1 MLKVLVIIVAL
12 FSVFNM
18 NSQTELDSLNKA
30 TQKLMMTNRD
40 SFFKVSDRII
50 YLLKESKSDSLL
62 IESYLMRSMV
72 HQLAKDFEQAHNYCD
87 SVLLME
93 DIPVKFNIR
102 AKLGKAE
109 MMWKLN
115 YPKEEVLKVLDR
127 AKEEAININDSTS
140 ISSANF
146 RYSNLYISHGDYL
159 KAIQV
164 LVESIEFRP
173 KKLVLPKVLDLAKL
187 SKLFLLIGN
196 SDKAEYYASQALE
209 LATEKKYKVKDRIIA
224 ILRARIAVNKGEY
237 EKADSLFNIALDNYK
252 KIRAKTDIFNTHVYL
267 AELKFKQNETLIA
280 KNHLIEANKYLN
292 NVQEVQTKVKYHLI
306 DSKIKIKNNDFRNA
320 NISLNLAKQI
330 IGKTNSM
337 FLEYDYIK
345 TMAYF
350 EKKRKRFSE
359 SLKLTEQY
367 HGLQDSLFKYK
378 TAQQIFDLEAK
389 YQAKEKQKQI
399 ELLAANNDLYKVK
412 LKQEKLEKLAII
424 GGAFIGS
431 LFLLFL
437 VITYFKV
444 REKNR
449 IIEKAL
455 KQKDILLR
463 EIHHRV
469 KNNLQLISS
478 LLNLQSRYIKDEK
491 AKEVSLDGKN
501 RVRSMS
507 LIHQFLYQNKD
518 LTNLSLDEYFKKLVT
533 ELFEAYQVSENRIK
547 VNYSIEKT
555 ELDVDRVI
563 PLGLIFNEL
572 ITNILKY
579 AFPDNKEGVINI
591 NLSNENNKLI
601 LDVKDNGIGFE
612 VENNFSDDKT
622 FGFTL
627 INALLQK
634 WNGSFDIISNEGTQA
649 TIVIPNI
656 D

>member
-1 MLKVLVIIVAL
+1 MIRVIL
-12 FSVFNM
+12 FLLGFFSFSISY
-18 NSQTELDSLNKA
+18 SQTELDSLNKA
-30 TQKLMMTNRD
+30 VQKYLMTNRD
-40 SFFKVSDRII
+40 SFFKISDRII
-50 YLLKESKSDSLL
+50 YLLKESNSDSLL
-62 IESYLMRSMV
+62 MESYLMRSMV
-72 HQLAKDFEQAHNYCD
+72 YQLDKDFNNGLKYCD
-87 SVLLME
+87 IVLQME
-93 DIPVKFNIR
+93 NIPVKLKINAI
-102 AKLGKAE
+102 LGKAE

-115 YPKEEVLKVLDR
+115 YSKNQVLEVLDK
-127 AKEEAININDSTS
+127 AKEESIKINDSTS
-140 ISSANF
+140 ISSAYF

-164 LVESIEFRP
+164 LMKSIEIRP
-173 KKLVLPKVLDLAKL
+173 QKLILPKVLDLAKL

-196 SDKAEYYASQALE
+196 NEKAEQYASEAFE
-209 LATEKKYKVKDRIIA
+209 LALNNKYSIKDKTLA

-237 EKADSLFNIALDNYK
+237 YKADSLFNIALENYK
-252 KIRAKTDIFNTHVYL
+252 KRRAKADIFNIHVYL
-267 AELKFKQNETLIA
+267 ADLNFKQNKISIA
-280 KNHLIEANKYLN
+280 RNHLLKANKYFN
-292 NVQEVQTKVKYHLI
+292 DVQDIQGKVKYYLV
-306 DSKIKIKNNDFRNA
+306 DAKINIKTNDFIKA
-320 NISLNLAKQI
+320 NNSFSEAKKI
-330 IGKTNSM
+330 IDKANSV

-345 TMAYF
+345 TRAYF
-350 EKKRKRFSE
+350 EKKRKNYSE
-359 SLKLTEQY
+359 SLMLTEEY
-367 HGLQDSLFKYK
+367 HRLQDSLFKYK

-412 LKQEKLEKLAII
+412 LKQEKLEKLVIL
-424 GGAFIGS
+424 GGAFIGL

-455 KQKDILLR
+455 KQKDILLK

-469 KNNLQLISS
+469 KNNLQLITS

-491 AKEVSLDGKN
+491 AKQVSLDGKN

-533 ELFEAYQVSENRIK
+533 ELFEAYRITDEKIK
-547 VNYSIEKT
+547 VNFNIEKT
-555 ELDVDRVI
+555 ELDIDRVI

-572 ITNILKY
+572 MTNILKY
-579 AFPDNKEGVINI
+579 AFPNNLKGQIDIELYKENKQ
-591 NLSNENNKLI
+591 LI
-601 LDVKDNGIGFE
+601 LKVRDNGIGFD
-612 VENNFSDDKT
+612 VENDLSQDKT

-634 WNGSFDIISNEGTQA
+634 WKGKFEIKSREGTQA
-649 TIVIPNI
+649 VIIIPDIN
-656 D
+656 